1 MSSRTYT
8 RTDTRTDMRTDTSTD
23 TSTAAAQALAQR
35 VRDTMFASDN
45 AAKALGMQVTD
56 ITPGRASVTMT
67 VRADMANG
75 FGICHGGLVATL
87 ADTAFAY
94 ACNSWNEQTVASG
107 FGIDL
112 LQAGR
117 IGDTLSAVASVVSQG
132 QRTGVY
138 DVNVNNQR
146 GELVAVFRGRSHRR
160 VGKPVVA

>member
-1 MSSRTYT
+1 MTAH
-8 RTDTRTDMRTDTSTD
+8 TDTRPNGINDT
-23 TSTAAAQALAQR
+23 TSDAAQALAQR
-35 VRDTMFASDN
+35 VRDTMFSSDN

-56 ITPGRASVTMT
+56 IGPGRASVTMT

-112 LQAGR
+112 LLAGHV
-117 IGDTLSAVASVVSQG
+117 GDTLSAAAQVVAQG
-132 QRTGVY
+132 RRAGVY
-138 DVNVNNQR
+138 DVNVHNQR